1 MIWPVIYRQV
11 SLKINGINRAFL
23 KQKITKV
30 NFNKYFYTFHKTTW
44 NSHWKFTP
52 SVFFD
57 CIKQI
62 TLCQG
67 YKHLD
72 VKFFYCLRN
81 RLPHVT
87 TENKTHALTNTF
99 KHYRRS
105 TLRRCEAVHIY
116 INLTKI
122 ISLSMLPKHDLKTPM
137 GYHK

>member
-1 MIWPVIYRQV
+1 M
-11 SLKINGINRAFL
+11 
-23 KQKITKV
+23 
-30 NFNKYFYTFHKTTW
+30 
-44 NSHWKFTP
+44 
-52 SVFFD
+52 
-57 CIKQI
+57 QI

-67 YKHLD
+67 YKYLD
-72 VKFFYCLRN
+72 IKFFYCSRN

-105 TLRRCEAVHIY
+105 TLRRCEAVQIY

-137 GYHK
+137 GYHKQEKLQNITWGPQSLGCAILHRSRTESCHN